1 MPVVEPDLAPW
12 FVAVGCVLIQINAGD
27 DGVMGKLAVPV
38 SPVVIVEESFE
49 LGCIVAHSA
58 TLARMTENECGVAT
72 QKDGTLI
79 CSLHKEPITETT
91 RLDEVSQGM
100 DFPEGSIHT
109 RTFFCPVAKKEF
121 TIVS

>member
-1 MPVVEPDLAPW
+1 MAGKPAKADSI
-12 FVAVGCVLIQINAGD
+12 VGE
-27 DGVMGKLAVPV
+27 LAVPIAL
-38 SPVVIVEESFE
+38 VVVAEESFQ
-49 LGCIVAHSA
+49 LGCIVAHPVI
-58 TLARMTENECGVAT
+58 LARMTENECGVET